1 MSRGFQGTRKL
12 TTGELLN
19 IDINRTPIKK
29 KLKFECEIDWK
40 NGSKIG
46 LLKKS
51 EEEVIFYYAITKNGN
66 SKSYRYSVNIDYT
79 QCNYG
84 NERPWFICPHCGKRV
99 GKLYLRYGY
108 FRCRSC
114 QDLNY
119 SIQQEDKWDRMM
131 ESVDH
136 KIFKVQEKLKTKK
149 DIDNIY
155 CIEKPKGMHWRTYTK
170 LTQKLGE
177 LSNLRNGVFS
187 GIVMQR
193 WGCVGGF

>member
-12 TTGELLN
+12 TTGELLS
-19 IDINRTPIKK
+19 IDINRIGIKK
-29 KLKFECEIDWK
+29 DAKFKGEISWK

-46 LLKKS
+46 LLKGS
-51 EEEVIFYYAITKNGN
+51 EDEVVFYYDTTSNGN
-66 SKSYRYSVNIDYT
+66 SKSYEYEVGIDYT
-79 QCNYG
+79 PCNYG

-99 GKLYLRYGY
+99 GKLYLKYGY

-136 KIFKVQEKLKTKK
+136 QIYKVQEKLKTKK
-149 DIDNIY
+149 SIDNIY

-170 LTQKLGE
+170 LTEKLWKLGR
-177 LSNLRNGVFS
+177 LRDGVFS
-187 GIVMQR
+187 SIVMQR
-193 WGCVGGF
+193 FGCIG

>member
-1 MSRGFQGTRKL
+1 MSRGFQGIRKL

-19 IDINRTPIKK
+19 IDINSTGIKR
-29 KLKFECEIDWK
+29 KLNFRGEIRWK
-40 NGSKIG
+40 NGNNISI
-46 LLKKS
+46 LKDS
-51 EEEVIFYYAITKNGN
+51 EYGVIFNYNSTINGN
-66 SKSYRYSVNIDYT
+66 SKSYRYKVGIDYT
-79 QCNYG
+79 SCNYG

-131 ESVDH
+131 ESVDR
-136 KIFKVQEKLKTKK
+136 KIYNVQEKLKTKK
-149 DIDNIY
+149 DIDNIC

-170 LTQKLGE
+170 LTKKLGQ
-177 LSNLRNGVFS
+177 LSHLRDGVFS
-187 GIVMQR
+187 GIAMQR
-193 WGCVGGF
+193 FGCIF